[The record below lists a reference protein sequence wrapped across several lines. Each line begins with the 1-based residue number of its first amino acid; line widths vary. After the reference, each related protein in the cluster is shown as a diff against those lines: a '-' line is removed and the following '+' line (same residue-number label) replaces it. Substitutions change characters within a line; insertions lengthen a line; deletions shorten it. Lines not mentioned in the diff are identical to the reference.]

1 MSGPG
6 GGSVSGPRDGSVDGL
21 PGSRLRVTVD
31 DTTGHPALDTAISR
45 VLLERVDRGE
55 LPATLRLSRPSS
67 IVAFSS
73 RDARTPGFE
82 AAAAASAA
90 EGFTPVL
97 RLAGGRPAVFTPT
110 TIAFSWSVPA
120 AVPSSGIVDRFTTL
134 STCLAAAF
142 AALGVDARVGEVEG
156 EYCPGEYSVNVAGR
170 RKVAGVGQRLLR
182 RAAHTG
188 GVVVV
193 DGADSINRVLLPVY
207 AAMDVRFDPAATGSL
222 TDHALLTYEQVRS
235 AIVDAFAER
244 FEVEPWTLDEHTLAL
259 ARRAAPEHIVASA
272 AVAS

>member
-1 MSGPG
+1 
-6 GGSVSGPRDGSVDGL
+6 
-21 PGSRLRVTVD
+21 VTVD

-82 AAAAASAA
+82 AAVASSEVA
-90 EGFTPVL
+90 GFTPVL

-110 TIAFSWSVPA
+110 TIAFSWSVPTA
-120 AVPSSGIVDRFTTL
+120 EPSSGIVERFTTL
-134 STCLAAAF
+134 SGCLADAF
-142 AALGVDARVGEVEG
+142 RALGVEARVGEVDG
-156 EYCPGEYSVNVAGR
+156 EYCPGQYSVNVAGR
-170 RKVAGVGQRLLR
+170 HKVAGVGQRLLR

-193 DGADSINRVLLPVY
+193 DDADRINDVLVPVY
-207 AAMDVRFDPAATGSL
+207 AAMGVRFDPGVTGSL
-222 TDHALLTYEQVRS
+222 ADHAEVAYEQVRG

-244 FEVEPWTLDEHTLAL
+244 FDVEPWRLDEHTLAL
-259 ARRAAPEHIVASA
+259 ARRAAPEHVVASA

>member
-1 MSGPG
+1 MSGREDTL
-6 GGSVSGPRDGSVDGL
+6 PR
-21 PGSRLRVTVD
+21 RLRVTVD
-31 DTTGHPALDTAISR
+31 DASGHPALDTAISR

-55 LPATLRLSRPSS
+55 LPATLRLSRPAA

-73 RDARTPGFE
+73 RDARSPGFD
-82 AAAAASAA
+82 AAVAATQQ

-110 TIAFSWSVPA
+110 TIAFSWSVPTDA
-120 AVPSSGIVDRFTTL
+120 PATGIAQRFTLL
-134 STCLAAAF
+134 SGRLAAAF
-142 AALGVDARVGEVEG
+142 SSLGVDARVGEVPG
-156 EYCPGEYSVNVAGR
+156 EYCPGEYSVNAAGR
-170 RKVAGVGQRLLR
+170 HKVAGVGQRLLR

-193 DGADSINRVLLPVY
+193 DGAPDINRVLVPVY
-207 AAMDVRFDPAATGSL
+207 AAMGVDFEPSVTGAL
-222 TDHALLTYEQVRS
+222 TDHAEVTFEQVRR
-235 AIVDAFAER
+235 AIVAAFGAR

-259 ARRAAPEHIVASA
+259 ARQAAPEHVATRP